1 MALASIENPSGKQ
14 IQKAGSKLRRHFRGD
29 SRLSEEEF
37 TKTVGLISVWRS
49 SFARPLV
56 TANNCVRGYLRG
68 LGISAPVTQRLKRM
82 STILEKLEDRE
93 KTLSLERMRDIGGC
107 RAVVDSLEE
116 VYALASKIERTRP
129 STQRIDYIAS
139 PRPSG
144 YRAVHVIAE
153 YAGRPIEVQIRT
165 VSQHKWA
172 LMVEE
177 RSSLDKT
184 NYKQD
189 GSLPFQQTMLRV
201 SRLMAEYETGQSTDE
216 FVAELLRAL
225 ELL

>member
-1 MALASIENPSGKQ
+1 MALSPGEIPSGKQ

-29 SRLSEEEF
+29 CLLTEDELAE
-37 TKTVGLISVWRS
+37 TVAKVSVWRT

-56 TANNCVRGYLRG
+56 TANNCVRGYLRS

-82 STILEKLEDRE
+82 STILEKLSDRE
-93 KTLSLERMRDIGGC
+93 KSLSLDRMRDIGGC
-107 RAVVDSLEE
+107 RAVVDSLDE
-116 VYALASKIERTRP
+116 VYALADKIEQTRP
-129 STQRIDYIAS
+129 CTERIDYVAH

-165 VSQHKWA
+165 EPQHKWA

-177 RSSLDKT
+177 RSGHDRT

-189 GSLPFQQTMLRV
+189 GSLPFQQTMRRV
-201 SRLMAEYETGQSTDE
+201 SSLMAEYETGQSSDE
-216 FVAELLRAL
+216 FVADLLRAL
-225 ELL
+225 GLL